1 MAKVIRGGKIHTW
14 NPHKHPRGNK
24 GRFAETPDAPKAAT
38 GRRSSTTRGKQG
50 AKEKGLSFERSQNAK
65 PLTRA
70 EVIKQA
76 MALKAAKNAANVYQA
91 RLELYQGLNQDQR
104 RRLQEVLKAKKEAKE
119 VGKPLNERS
128 QATPA
133 TGKYLA
139 ANPDHLSTKGD
150 RLTIWGG
157 KPELAKAQGGFK
169 TRKVKDFEYS
179 VEVDG
184 KQVVLNRNTNM
195 HEYLGDRIYGVPSLS
210 PRLASMT
217 PVQLADGLAKY
228 MTKVETKDSSVP
240 DWLPTYHGRVDKTLT
255 PKGYGKMQQHHV
267 HQWAKVPLDTVVK
280 DYESGKIT
288 LDEAKA
294 RTQAILSRETKKTK
308 SGRTVEDWV
317 LNPADKDQRSFVVLP
332 GGLHDISNK
341 KMYLTNH
348 PKGIDVDASEF
359 KLRSYRL
366 PEFGDS
372 GRRWHSD
379 TFRPGSWIEIYRRE
393 SYVILGEL
401 NRRVAKGEV
410 THQEA
415 QKLFREGLD
424 KVDKAN
430 QYRLQYSKQQGSQG

>member
-1 MAKVIRGGKIHTW
+1 MEFV
-14 NPHKHPRGNK
+14 
-24 GRFAETPDAPKAAT
+24 
-38 GRRSSTTRGKQG
+38 
-50 AKEKGLSFERSQNAK
+50 
-65 PLTRA
+65 
-70 EVIKQA
+70 
-76 MALKAAKNAANVYQA
+76 
-91 RLELYQGLNQDQR
+91 QGLNHDQR
-104 RRLQEVLKAKKEAKE
+104 RRLQEVLQARKEAK
-119 VGKPLNERS
+119 GLQRS
-128 QATPA
+128 QTNS

-139 ANPDHLSTKGD
+139 ANPDHLSVKGNG
-150 RLTIWGG
+150 LTIWDG

-195 HEYLGDRIYGVPSLS
+195 HEYMGDRIYGMPSLT
-210 PRLASMT
+210 PRLAAMT

-228 MTKVETKDSSVP
+228 MTKVETNDSTVP
-240 DWLPTYHGRVDKTLT
+240 DWLPTYHGKVDKGLVT
-255 PKGYGKMQQHHV
+255 KGYGKMQQHHV

-294 RTQAILSRETKKTK
+294 QTQAILSRETKKTK
-308 SGRTVEDWV
+308 SGKNIEDWV
-317 LNPADKDQRSFVVLP
+317 ITPADKDQRSFVVLP
-332 GGLHDISNK
+332 GGLHDISNR
-341 KMYLTNH
+341 KMYLANH
-348 PKGIDVDASEF
+348 PTGIDVDASEF

-379 TFRPGSWIEIYRRE
+379 TFRPGSWVEIYRRE
-393 SYVILGEL
+393 SYVLLGEL

-410 THQEA
+410 SHQEA

-430 QYRLQYSKQQGSQG
+430 QFRVQYSKKQGSQG

>member
-14 NPHKHPRGNK
+14 NPHKHPRGRG
-24 GRFAETPDAPKAAT
+24 GRFIEASSASSTT
-38 GRRSSTTRGKQG
+38 GRRSSTTRGKQTR
-50 AKEKGLSFERSQNAK
+50 EKGLSFEREVKRS

-70 EVIKQA
+70 EIIKQS
-76 MALKAAKNAANVYQA
+76 MTLKAAKNAAQVYQA
-91 RLELYQGLNQDQR
+91 RLELYQRLNQDQR
-104 RRLQEVLKAKKEAKE
+104 RRLQEVLKAKREAKE

-128 QATPA
+128 QATQT

-139 ANPDHLSTKGD
+139 ANPDHLGIKGNK
-150 RLTIWGG
+150 LTIWDG

-169 TRKVKDFEYS
+169 TKKVKDFEYS
-179 VEVDG
+179 VVVDG

-195 HEYLGDRIYGVPSLS
+195 HEYMGDRIYGMPSLN

-228 MTKVETKDSSVP
+228 MTKVETKDSTVP
-240 DWLPTYHGRVDKTLT
+240 DWLPTYHGKVDKTLT

-317 LNPADKDQRSFVVLP
+317 LTPSEKDQRAFVVLP
-332 GGLHDISNK
+332 GGLHDISNR
-341 KMYLTNH
+341 KMYLANH
-348 PKGIDVDASEF
+348 PMGIDVDASEF

>member
-1 MAKVIRGGKIHTW
+1 MVKVIKGGKVTNY
-14 NPHKHPRGNK
+14 NPQKHPHGAH
-24 GRFAETPDAPKAAT
+24 GRFTETADITKSLT
-38 GRRSSTTRGKQG
+38 GRRSSS
-50 AKEKGLSFERSQNAK
+50 KGNLGDIREQSKAFRFERKAKAK
-65 PLTRA
+65 PLIRA
-70 EVIKQA
+70 EIIKQS
-76 MALKAAKNAANVYQA
+76 MVLRAAKNAAKVYQA
-91 RLELYQGLNQDQR
+91 KLELYQGLNHDQR
-104 RRLQEVLKAKKEAKE
+104 RRLQQVLLARKEAKT
-119 VGKPLNERS
+119 VNPLHERS
-128 QATPA
+128 QVTND
-133 TGKYLA
+133 TSKSLA
-139 ANPDHLSTKGD
+139 ANPSHLTVKGGK
-150 RLTIWGG
+150 LSIWDG
-157 KPELAKAQGGFK
+157 KPELARTQGGFK
-169 TRKVKDFEYS
+169 TKKVFNFEYS
-179 VEVDG
+179 IEVDG

-195 HEYLGDRIYGVPSLS
+195 HEYMGDRIYGIPSLS

-240 DWLPTYHGRVDKTLT
+240 DWLPTYHGKVDKTLT

-280 DYESGKIT
+280 DYESGGIT

-317 LNPADKDQRSFVVLP
+317 LTPADKDQRSFVMLP
-332 GGLHDISNK
+332 GGLHDINNR
-341 KMYLTNH
+341 KMYLANH

-366 PEFGDS
+366 PELGDS
-372 GRRWHSD
+372 GRRWHTG
-379 TFRPGSWIEIYRRE
+379 TFRPGSWTEIYRRE

-401 NRRVAKGEV
+401 NRRVAKGKV

-430 QYRLQYSKQQGSQG
+430 RYRLQYSKSQGS